1 MDNNNN
7 TPKSVDDYSEKCGL
21 PSSQGGGTNN
31 INHPDFK
38 KEYGRPVTVQ
48 DIQKEVKDIVYSSG
62 MQFSI
67 NELSGTLDNPE
78 DVTDIAY
85 STNLFPQTPVL
96 IAVESKNSID

>member
-1 MDNNNN
+1 
-7 TPKSVDDYSEKCGL
+7 
-21 PSSQGGGTNN
+21 
-31 INHPDFK
+31 
-38 KEYGRPVTVQ
+38 
-48 DIQKEVKDIVYSSG
+48 